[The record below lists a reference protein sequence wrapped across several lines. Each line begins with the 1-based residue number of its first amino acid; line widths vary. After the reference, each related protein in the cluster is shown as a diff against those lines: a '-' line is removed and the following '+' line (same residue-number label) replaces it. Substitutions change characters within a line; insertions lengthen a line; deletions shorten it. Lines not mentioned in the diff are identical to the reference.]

1 MKFLQ
6 SMPFAAKMA
15 GIGGLFL
22 IPIVLVIAVWF
33 AQINGDATFNK
44 SEKLGVNYTRA
55 TQPLFVDLE
64 SYRLVSNSATGAQID
79 ADFTA
84 ALAADA
90 NIPLGLTKQLTD
102 LQKKWTQHGA
112 IADVIADMITL
123 QAAIS
128 DNSKITLDPTYDG
141 YYVGDIMI
149 NKLPS
154 FIDGV
159 AQATVTGDAAIK
171 AKSLSVDDRISIAEL
186 AGQVTAARD
195 GIDHNVQVATGAAPY
210 LTIDSGRA
218 AEKDSATGFYDGLTK
233 QLLKPAKPVG
243 NVSSLTNAQKAAF
256 TAALAMYDSA
266 ISAEGDVLDHHL
278 SAINMKELT
287 IFGIVF
293 LLLGAV
299 GGVMFVV
306 SRSLSVQLG
315 SVTKAIDEI
324 VNEDIAA
331 LALTLGHLAG
341 GDLTARFTSSRT
353 ALLVTGTDEIGVLTT
368 TYNALA
374 QALSQIAGQ
383 YTATTKNLR
392 NLISVVALN
401 STSLAAASDEAS
413 AAAKQSTAAVG
424 EIAQAIDLV
433 ATGAREQ
440 ASTLVETTTAIQGLS
455 RTAEEIAQVATHQAE
470 SIALTTA
477 ALDKLDEG
485 IGALSTQG
493 AKLTS
498 AAREASSEAAS
509 GTAAVTETAGTI
521 AQLKSVS
528 AKAASAMAS
537 LEQRSSQVEEIV
549 DTIEDIADQ
558 TNLLALNAAI
568 EAARAGEHGRGFA
581 VVADEVRKLAERSSK
596 ATKEIS
602 KILGD
607 IKRETVVAADAM
619 RSSSDSMDS
628 GITVSQRASRS
639 LESVGRA
646 IGTTT
651 TVAESLAVQAAEM
664 RDASVR
670 VTENMASATAAVEEN
685 AAAAAE
691 MRSTTEHI
699 TDAMVPV
706 AATASQNAAT
716 AQQAAMST
724 QQLALG
730 IAEIESTARALSDQA
745 QQLENL
751 VAKFTFE
758 ESAATP
764 PRKIAAGRPLALHR

>member
-1 MKFLQ
+1 MFMLYFWNNCK
-6 SMPFAAKMA
+6 
-15 GIGGLFL
+15 IG
-22 IPIVLVIAVWF
+22 V
-33 AQINGDATFNK
+33 K
-44 SEKLGVNYTRA
+44 
-55 TQPLFVDLE
+55 
-64 SYRLVSNSATGAQID
+64 
-79 ADFTA
+79 
-84 ALAADA
+84 
-90 NIPLGLTKQLTD
+90 
-102 LQKKWTQHGA
+102 
-112 IADVIADMITL
+112 L
-123 QAAIS
+123 QAAFALVMLVFLAALGGVFVVNQHVAAEQAVQGTQLIPARMNIIVAEMNIRAADDDGWWYVVEPQPAKAAQYLVNYRRDLPNLQS
-128 DNSKITLDPTYDG
+128 ALEQATALANDDTQRAAIAEYRKFLDGPQGYLQGNEDAFKLKAAGKYADARKSYDG
-141 YYVGDIMI
+141 VPVTPLVDAAERYRADIMKQVDASKVRESQLKSLANTI
-149 NKLPS
+149 GLT
-154 FIDGV
+154 FAGIALVLGFTI
-159 AQATVTGDAAIK
+159 ATVLSRAISRSVGATTIAIK
-171 AKSLSVDDRISIAEL
+171 TIVD
-186 AGQVTAARD
+186 
-195 GIDHNVQVATGAAPY
+195 
-210 LTIDSGRA
+210 
-218 AEKDSATGFYDGLTK
+218 
-233 QLLKPAKPVG
+233 
-243 NVSSLTNAQKAAF
+243 
-256 TAALAMYDSA
+256 
-266 ISAEGDVLDHHL
+266 
-278 SAINMKELT
+278 
-287 IFGIVF
+287 
-293 LLLGAV
+293 
-299 GGVMFVV
+299 
-306 SRSLSVQLG
+306 
-315 SVTKAIDEI
+315 
-324 VNEDIAA
+324 EDIAA

-341 GDLTARFTSSRT
+341 GDLTARFTSSRS
-353 ALLVTGTDEIGVLTT
+353 ALHVTGTDELGELMT
-368 TYNALA
+368 TYNRLA
-374 QALSQIAGQ
+374 QALSEIAGQ

-392 NLISVVALN
+392 DLISVVAMN

-433 ATGAREQ
+433 ATGARNQ
-440 ASTLVETTTAIQGLS
+440 ASTITGTTAAIQGLS
-455 RTAEEIAQVATHQAE
+455 RTAEEIAVVATHQAE

-477 ALDKLDEG
+477 ALEKLDDG
-485 IGALSTQG
+485 IGVLSTQG

-509 GTAAVTETAGTI
+509 GTAAVMETAGTI
-521 AQLKSVS
+521 AQLKAVS
-528 AKAASAMAS
+528 AKAVSAMAS

-581 VVADEVRKLAERSSK
+581 VVADEVRKLAERSST

-607 IKRETVVAADAM
+607 IKRETVVAAEAM

-639 LESVGRA
+639 LETVGLA
-646 IGTTT
+646 IGTTAI
-651 TVAESLAVQAAEM
+651 VAESLAVQAAEM

-699 TDAMVPV
+699 TNAMVPV
-706 AATASQNAAT
+706 AATASQNSVT

-758 ESAATP
+758 ESAAAL
-764 PRKIAAGRPLALHR
+764 PRKIGPTAGTPSLK